1 MFSLPG
7 HCTTDEAGSNCTE
20 TWVTCVEH
28 KSSANPLNSCRVTHV
43 SGHATHEFLCNSQ
56 LKAKREHAVAVFIP
70 AFGQYIEQGED
81 CRTSA
86 SSSVTMNCEDSDG
99 CSFEE
104 MSDELCAVR
113 DLNMA
118 SRLCDAD
125 DDPKVGGSLGSLYS

>member
-1 MFSLPG
+1 MLG
-7 HCTTDEAGSNCTE
+7 Y
-20 TWVTCVEH
+20 
-28 KSSANPLNSCRVTHV
+28 
-43 SGHATHEFLCNSQ
+43 ATYVCPCNLQ
-56 LKAKREHAVAVFIP
+56 LKAGRQHAVAVFIS
-70 AFGQYIEQGED
+70 AFIQYVEQREN
-81 CRTSA
+81 CHTWA
-86 SSSVTMNCEDSDG
+86 LSSVVVNCEDSDG